1 MPSNVRDWNGITH
14 KRRSRAFSW
23 RESGLGLGVEVACGK
38 VYDDRKPDMD
48 FEARGEVDCMACVA
62 EISS

>member
-14 KRRSRAFSW
+14 RRAGQAPIR
-23 RESGLGLGVEVACGK
+23 RLGLGVGMACGK
-38 VYDDRKPDMD
+38 VYDDRKPDVD

-62 EISS
+62 AGNP